1 MNESPA
7 GVVCYCSV
15 AADCPR
21 LTTRARA
28 PDIEYDMDDS
38 SNESDLRNDA
48 KAPMLFLCLRL
59 RMPYR
64 RNAGFGACVPSSS
77 SSLSLG
83 SVSRYRSDKI
93 LDGKI
98 DD

>member
-7 GVVCYCSV
+7 GVVSV
-15 AADCPR
+15 AIVRWLLLGPI
-21 LTTRARA
+21 LTTRTRA

-38 SNESDLRNDA
+38 GNESDLRNDA
-48 KAPMLFLCLRL
+48 KAPMLFLRWRL

-77 SSLSLG
+77 PSLW
-83 SVSRYRSDKI
+83 SVKRYR
-93 LDGKI
+93 
-98 DD
+98 

>member
-1 MNESPA
+1 MNESIA
-7 GVVCYCSV
+7 GVICYCSM
-15 AADCPR
+15 AIACPH

-48 KAPMLFLCLRL
+48 KAPMLFLRLRL

-64 RNAGFGACVPSSS
+64 RSAGFGACVPSSS
-77 SSLSLG
+77 SPSLD
-83 SVSRYRSDKI
+83 R
-93 LDGKI
+93 
-98 DD
+98 